1 MTDNAALRAISRGDE
16 TALSLLID
24 RYAAYVGTVIYNIIG
39 ESMLREDIEESTSD
53 VFLILWMNADKPQ
66 SNKLKEW
73 LGAVARNKAK
83 NKLRELHGSLPLD
96 EDYISGSSAGVSP
109 EITVTET
116 EERQVVYQAVT
127 SMKQPDREI
136 FLRHYY
142 GIQTIKRISM
152 DMGMNE
158 SAIKV
163 RLFRG
168 REKLRKALAERGYI
182 K

>member
-1 MTDNAALRAISRGDE
+1 MRSGDE

-39 ESMLREDIEESTSD
+39 ESMSREDIEESTSD
-53 VFLILWMNADKPQ
+53 VFLTLWMNAGKPQ
-66 SNKLKEW
+66 SGKLKEW

-83 NKLRELHGSLPLD
+83 NKLRELCDSLPLE
-96 EDYISGSSAGVSP
+96 EDYITGMSENP
-109 EITVTET
+109 EINVTEY
-116 EERQVVYQAVT
+116 EERQIVYRAVMD
-127 SMKQPDREI
+127 MKQPDREI

-142 GIQTIKRISM
+142 GIQLVTKISK
-152 DMGMNE
+152 DMGMSE

-163 RLFRG
+163 RLSRG
-168 REKLRKALAERGYI
+168 RAKLRKSLGEGGYL